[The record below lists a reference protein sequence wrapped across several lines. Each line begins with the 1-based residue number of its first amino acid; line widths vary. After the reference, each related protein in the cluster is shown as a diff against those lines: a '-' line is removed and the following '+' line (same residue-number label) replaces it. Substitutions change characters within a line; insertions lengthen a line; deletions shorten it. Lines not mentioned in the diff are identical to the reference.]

1 MINDLTQKAEESN
14 DPGLTTEPKKKAAAA
29 VETTVNKA

>member
-14 DPGLTTEPKKKAAAA
+14 DPGLTTEPKKKDNSSSMA
-29 VETTVNKA
+29 E